1 MERKIIE
8 QLPFDE
14 IYKDLLQPS
23 MRKAGEAL
31 ATVFDG
37 ANLILLPLK
46 LLNEKSRIYFKKN
59 LESYSTKIN
68 KVENKTLIAVPQ
80 YVGLPVID
88 KLTYINQED
97 LSNAFINLLVKASF
111 EETLP
116 FVHPAYI
123 DILNR
128 ISADEAQILFHI
140 KDYERIPF
148 ININMSIDRCI
159 DNSTDLKKIDSTIAA
174 LRDEKCGQAILIK
187 HKTGLEKE
195 LNLISPQ
202 SITLYLE
209 NLQINGLIS
218 ISKTID
224 PNDVERCE
232 FLENAY
238 SDDVN
243 LANKVVD
250 EVYLHEKQDEFKDYL
265 ASVNTRRG
273 HFEFTE
279 LGKGFVRTCISDII
293 E

>member
-46 LLNEKSRIYFKKN
+46 LLNEKSRIYFNKN
-59 LESYSTKIN
+59 IESYSTKIN
-68 KVENKTLIAVPQ
+68 KVEDKTLIAVPQ

-97 LSNAFINLLVKASF
+97 LSNAFVNLLVKASF

-128 ISADEAQILFHI
+128 ISADEAIILSHL
-140 KDYERIPF
+140 KNDDNIPF
-148 ININMSIDRCI
+148 INIYVNKDRKYNSTSGI
-159 DNSTDLKKIDSTIAA
+159 DNLMERAEAISDTNCGEYEFVKHLTGIESKIN
-174 LRDEKCGQAILIK
+174 
-187 HKTGLEKE
+187 
-195 LNLISPQ
+195 LNYPNNIN
-202 SITLYLE
+202 LYLE
-209 NLQINGLIS
+209 NLLLNGFLYIKETHSKNDLHLYKNLES
-218 ISKTID
+218 IYNKEIIKSKSAIKD
-224 PNDVERCE
+224 AFKADEKYC
-232 FLENAY
+232 
-238 SDDVN
+238 
-243 LANKVVD
+243 ANIVVG
-250 EVYLHEKQDEFKDYL
+250 YHK
-265 ASVNTRRG
+265 
-273 HFEFTE
+273 FEFTE
-279 LGKGFVRTCISDII
+279 LGKGFIRTCISDII